1 LAANHAAEQQRG
13 REALKGKAVLTIAV
27 LAVAGAV
34 MATGAA
40 GAGSGAETTVTIKAP
55 GGEVFGTVKSPK
67 PERCAAGRKVTG
79 WRVKGGS
86 PGGGDDIKFG
96 TDTAQANGGGYQWN
110 LGNPGQTGKKIYAKV
125 AKIAGCQGD
134 RSKVI
139 VAG

>member
-1 LAANHAAEQQRG
+1 MRS
-13 REALKGKAVLTIAV
+13 KAVLTIAV
-27 LAVAGAV
+27 LAAAGAV
-34 MATGAA
+34 VTSGAA
-40 GAGSGAETTVTIKAP
+40 GAGSGAETKVTIKAP
-55 GGEVFGTVKSPK
+55 GGDVYGTVKSPK

-96 TDTAQANGGGYQWN
+96 TDTAQANNDGYEWN
-110 LGNPGQTGKKIYAKV
+110 MGQPGVSGKKIYAKA
-125 AKIAGCQGD
+125 AKIPGCQGD